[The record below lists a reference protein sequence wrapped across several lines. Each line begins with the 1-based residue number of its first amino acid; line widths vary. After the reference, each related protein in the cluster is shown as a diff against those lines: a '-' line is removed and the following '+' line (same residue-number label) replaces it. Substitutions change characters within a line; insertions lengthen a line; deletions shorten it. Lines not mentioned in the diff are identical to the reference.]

1 MITIRKLDEQDI
13 DGCAHLSTSLAL
25 GVRYGFV
32 KEQWIEKLKRAH
44 QEKDNLLFL
53 AEEQGRI
60 AGFFWAHLSG
70 AFLSAPYLRF
80 IAVSP
85 DFQGRGVG
93 TLLLNEFEQQTRSMG
108 KDWFLLVSDFN
119 TSAQQFYEKQGYQR
133 VGILPD
139 FAKEGIAEIIMV
151 KRHRS

>member
-1 MITIRKLDEQDI
+1 MILIRRLTEKDI
-13 DGCAHLSTSLAL
+13 DDCAHLATSLAL

-32 KEQWIEKLKRAH
+32 KEHWIEKLRRAL

-53 AEEQGRI
+53 AEEQGLI

-93 TLLLNEFEQQTRSMG
+93 TLLLNEFEQQTRYLG

-119 TSAQQFYEKQGYQR
+119 TTAQRFYEKQGYQK
-133 VGILPD
+133 VGALPD
-139 FAKEGIAEIIMV
+139 FAKEGIAEILMV
-151 KRHRS
+151 KRYER